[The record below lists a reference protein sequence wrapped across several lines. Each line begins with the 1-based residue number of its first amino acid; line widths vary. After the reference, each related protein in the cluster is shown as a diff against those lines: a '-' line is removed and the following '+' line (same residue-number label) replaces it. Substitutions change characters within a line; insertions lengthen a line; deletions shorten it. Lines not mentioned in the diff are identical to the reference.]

1 MGVIIFLVLFS
12 LIVAIFFLG
21 AFFWAVKSGQ
31 FDDTETPG
39 IRMLFDNEIS
49 SHKNKTITNRGK

>member
-12 LIVAIFFLG
+12 LIVALLFLG

-31 FDDTETPG
+31 FDDPETPG
-39 IRMLFDNEIS
+39 IRMLFDNEITS
-49 SHKNKTITNRGK
+49 NNKSNTN